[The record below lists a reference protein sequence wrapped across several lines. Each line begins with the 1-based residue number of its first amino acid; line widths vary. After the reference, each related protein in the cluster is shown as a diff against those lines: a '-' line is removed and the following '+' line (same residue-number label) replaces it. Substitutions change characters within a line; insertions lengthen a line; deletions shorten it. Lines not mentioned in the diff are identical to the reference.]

1 MNATILCYTWDWTAV
16 GGCSQ
21 ACYPGGRK
29 GLYLRSVPRCHD
41 CLFTGRVIT
50 SICNDLFF
58 RVFCV
63 GNKQIVMPDTN
74 IFFFFKNHFCIS
86 GTVILVSSAFEVSS
100 WQCFKVLTRAIVKWE
115 VGWNSCERSW
125 IDHSSQERMNRTVL
139 HTQVSLTKSLQT
151 LKFDELHLNLK
162 YQRENMF

>member
-74 IFFFFKNHFCIS
+74 IFFFFFKIIFASPALWFLFLVLLRCPLGSVSRFSLEQLWSGRWAEIHVSVRGLIIHHRKEWIVQCCIRRS
-86 GTVILVSSAFEVSS
+86 R
-100 WQCFKVLTRAIVKWE
+100 WQ
-115 VGWNSCERSW
+115 
-125 IDHSSQERMNRTVL
+125 
-139 HTQVSLTKSLQT
+139 
-151 LKFDELHLNLK
+151 NLF
-162 YQRENMF
+162 RH